1 MAFAIKNKRSVI
13 SGEMIMAI
21 PQIIF
26 LIAVLF
32 AFVILIKVYIITQI
46 DVRQVDANIFVNRIL
61 LSRGAISYYDE
72 GLDRTYPGI
81 ISLERFQ
88 GISASNP
95 NDLDEEIISYG
106 GDNPILAAKM
116 ILKIDGHADAI
127 AYYNKENF
135 DRWEPKVLPG
145 VKGGPGSIKAFQRQR
160 YVLVKDGDV
169 LSPGILDFFIIS

>member
-1 MAFAIKNKRSVI
+1 MAYMIKNKKSVI

-26 LIAVLF
+26 LVAVMF
-32 AFVILIKVYIITQI
+32 AVVILIKVFIITHI

-61 LSRGAISYYDE
+61 LSKGAISHYDE
-72 GLDRTYPGI
+72 DIGRVYPGI

-88 GISASNP
+88 EISSTNP
-95 NDLDEEIISYG
+95 TNLDEEIMRYG
-106 GDNPILAAKM
+106 TDNPILAAKM
-116 ILKIDGHADAI
+116 TLKRNGYADII

-145 VKGGPGSIKAFQRQR
+145 VKGGPGSVRAFEKQR
-160 YVLVKDGDV
+160 YVLVKDGDT
-169 LSPGILDFFIIS
+169 LFPGILDFFIIS